1 MKTLQKLIQKNRN
14 WVKKTT
20 NKTPDFFKKL
30 ANQQA
35 PDFLWIGCS
44 DSRVP
49 ANTIVGMLPGE
60 LFVHR
65 NVANQVIQ
73 TDMNCLS
80 VIEFAVKLLKVKHV
94 IVCGHYGCGGV
105 ISALN
110 NEKNGIV
117 DNWLRNIRD
126 IYLRNKADMDAL
138 PSDKEQIDKLCE
150 MNVLHQVRNVC
161 RTTILQDAWA
171 QGHDLTVHGIVYDVA
186 DGLVKDLD
194 ISVSSN
200 ADVQTKVEP
209 FIFKTKNF

>member
-1 MKTLQKLIQKNRN
+1 MKTIKKLIQNNRD
-14 WVKKTT
+14 WVKRTT
-20 NKTPDFFKKL
+20 DETPDFFKNL

-49 ANTIVGMLPGE
+49 ANTIVDMLPGE

-65 NVANQVIQ
+65 NVGNQVIQ

-80 VIEFAVKLLKVKHV
+80 VIEFAVKSLKVKHI

-110 NEKNGIV
+110 DEKNGIV

-126 IYLRNKADMDAL
+126 IYLRNKQDMDAL
-138 PSDKEQIDKLCE
+138 PSDKARVDKLCE
-150 MNVLHQVRNVC
+150 MNVVHQVRNVC
-161 RTTILQDAWA
+161 RTTIVQDAWA
-171 QGHDLTVHGIVYDVA
+171 SKQELYVHGIVYDVA
-186 DGLVKDLD
+186 DGLVKNLN
-194 ISVSSN
+194 ISVQSSE
-200 ADVQTKVEP
+200 DVQN
-209 FIFKTKNF
+209 IIGQG

>member
-1 MKTLQKLIQKNRN
+1 MKTLTKLIQNNRD

-20 NKTPDFFKKL
+20 DKTPSFFEDL

-80 VIEFAVKLLKVKHV
+80 VIEFAVKSLKVKHI

-105 ISALN
+105 VAALKN
-110 NEKNGIV
+110 DKNGIV

-126 IYLRNKADMDAL
+126 IYLRNKEDMDTL
-138 PSDKEQIDKLCE
+138 PSDKARVDLLCE
-150 MNVLHQVRNVC
+150 MNVAHQVRNVC
-161 RTTILQDAWA
+161 RTTVVQDAWA
-171 QGHDLTVHGIVYDVA
+171 ANQPLHVHGIVYDVA
-186 DGLVKDLD
+186 DGLVKDLE
-194 ISVSSN
+194 ISVQSSE
-200 ADVQTKVEP
+200 DVQIIIEKGQLYS
-209 FIFKTKNF
+209 

>member
-1 MKTLQKLIQKNRN
+1 MNTLQKLIQNNRN

-20 NKTPDFFKKL
+20 DKTPNFFKKL

-80 VIEFAVKLLKVKHV
+80 VIEFAVKSLKVKHV

-110 NEKNGIV
+110 DDKNGIV

-126 IYLRNKADMDAL
+126 IYLRNKTDMDAL
-138 PSDKEQIDKLCE
+138 PSDKERIDKLCE

-186 DGLVKDLD
+186 DGLVKDLG

-200 ADVQTKVEP
+200 ADVQTKVDP
-209 FIFKTKNF
+209 FIL

>member
-1 MKTLQKLIQKNRN
+1 MKTLQKLIQNNRD
-14 WVKKTT
+14 WVQKTT
-20 NKTPDFFKKL
+20 DKTPDFFKNL

-65 NVANQVIQ
+65 NVGNQVIQ

-80 VIEFAVKLLKVKHV
+80 VIEFAVKSLKVKHV

-105 ISALN
+105 ISALKD
-110 NEKNGIV
+110 EKNGIV

-126 IYLRNKADMDAL
+126 IYLRNKSAMDAL
-138 PSDKEQIDKLCE
+138 PSDKARIDQLCE
-150 MNVLHQVRNVC
+150 MNVSHQVRNVC
-161 RTTILQDAWA
+161 RTTIIQDAWA
-171 QGHDLTVHGIVYDVA
+171 DNHDLTVHGIVYDVA
-186 DGLVKDLD
+186 DGLVKDLG

-200 ADVQTKVEP
+200 ADVHAKIEP
-209 FIFKTKNF
+209 FIA